1 MLQIFISA
9 WLTHDLENK
18 ATNKES
24 INECKM
30 VRQQQQQQQ
39 QSKSPCTRNNKL
51 YLKKTD
57 VVTLRLIFGGV
68 TSCHKGSIRSINA
81 CK

>member
-1 MLQIFISA
+1 
-9 WLTHDLENK
+9 
-18 ATNKES
+18 
-24 INECKM
+24 M
-30 VRQQQQQQQ
+30 VRQQQQQ